1 MKVIKFTAA
10 ISMIENEKYT
20 KDFFSELEQHSYMSA
35 QNVIPIVEDLFKPRS
50 VVDVGCGT
58 GAWLKTWNEIFR
70 IDNYLGIEGPY
81 LDKEKALIPADKIIL
96 KDLKEPVAINQRFD
110 LVMTL
115 EVAEHLPDSS
125 AEIFVQSLISLG
137 DIILF
142 SAAIPGQEGTYHINE
157 QYPEYW
163 AAIFNK
169 YGFVPVDC
177 IRPRIWNNPLIEFYY
192 RQNILVFIKKE
203 IANRYPSIVQE
214 TAATKADYLARIH
227 PDFFDRK
234 NEHIQ
239 RTKTYSGFLNWKW
252 YMFKQKYFRKNGK

>member
-1 MKVIKFTAA
+1 
-10 ISMIENEKYT
+10 MIENEKYT
-20 KDFFSELEQHSYMSA
+20 EAFFSELERHSYKSA
-35 QNVIPIVEDLFKPRS
+35 QNVIPVVAELFQPRS

-58 GAWLKTWNEIFR
+58 GAWLKAWNEICK
-70 IDNYLGIEGPY
+70 IDDYLGIEGPY
-81 LDKEKALIPADKIIL
+81 LDKAKALIPADKIIF
-96 KDLKEPVAINQRFD
+96 KDLKEPVDVNQRFD

-115 EVAEHLPDSS
+115 EVAEHLPASS
-125 AEIFVQSLISLG
+125 ADVFIQSLISLG
-137 DIILF
+137 NIILF

-163 AAIFNK
+163 ARIFNK

-177 IRPRIWNNPLIEFYY
+177 IRPRIWNNTSVEFYY

-203 IANRYPSIVQE
+203 IINKYPSIE
-214 TAATKADYLARIH
+214 LDAITTKPDFLARIH

-252 YMFKQKYFRKNGK
+252 YMFKQKYFKRNGK